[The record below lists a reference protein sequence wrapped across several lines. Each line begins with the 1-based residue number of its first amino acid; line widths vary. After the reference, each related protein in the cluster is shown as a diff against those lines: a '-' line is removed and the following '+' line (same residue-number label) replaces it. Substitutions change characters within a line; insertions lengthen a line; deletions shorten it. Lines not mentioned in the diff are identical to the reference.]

1 MMRLTHLV
9 VMFVVLNA
17 AAEPHGELLR
27 AVDEIRQENG
37 VAAAAVVLVADEPL
51 CEVLGVTDHATGE
64 PATTE
69 HYLRIGSITK
79 AFTGM
84 ALLAASER
92 GQLDLNQPLR
102 DWMPSPPYGNPWAAD
117 HPVTLAM
124 LMEHTA
130 GLAELSKKEWD
141 SAQPLTLEDAFEV
154 DPDSR
159 MLRWRPGLHSVY
171 SNTGAG
177 IAAYALERKLAVDFE
192 KWTAEMVFRPL
203 RMTSAT
209 FDPVSPLLIGYD
221 SDGKTPIVYWHQL
234 YRSFGAMNVRPCEMA
249 TFVRMLIQRGSLGE
263 TQVLRP
269 ESVARMETPTTTFAA
284 RKGLSHG
291 YGFGNYAYISKGRVW
306 HGHGGDADGYLS
318 FYAYNLACKC
328 GYFTAITA
336 FQQRTLR
343 QIRSRIEAWLDPPRP
358 PEIETL
364 ASSTPDKE
372 WLGEYIQSARRF
384 PGDLESGHLE
394 TAGGQLLFTHA
405 GRSVKL
411 RVVDAHRL
419 ARPGDPVPT
428 VAIGEEDGVIY
439 LQGPFGN
446 FEKPAASTAPSDG
459 IPSPTDTADP

>member
-1 MMRLTHLV
+1 MMLLFRYAAILLA
-9 VMFVVLNA
+9 MNA
-17 AAEPHGELLR
+17 AAKSPTELLR
-27 AVDEIRQENG
+27 AVDDIRRESG
-37 VAAAAVVLVADEPL
+37 VAAAAIVLVADEPL

-79 AFTGM
+79 AFTGL

-92 GQLDLNQPLR
+92 GQLDLNAPLR
-102 DWMPSPPYGNPWAAD
+102 DWMPSPPYVNPWAGD

-130 GLAELSKKEWD
+130 GLPELSKKEWD

-154 DPDSR
+154 DPASR

-177 IAAYALERKLAVDFE
+177 IAAYAVEQKLAVDFE
-192 KWTAEMVFRPL
+192 KWTAETVFQPL

-209 FDPVSPLLIGYD
+209 FDPVSPLLTGYD

-249 TFVRMLIQRGSLGE
+249 NFLRMLIQKGQLGE
-263 TQVLRP
+263 TQVLSP
-269 ESVARMETPTTTFAA
+269 ETVARMEKPMTTFAA
-284 RKGLSHG
+284 RQGLHHG
-291 YGFGNYAYISKGRVW
+291 YGFGNYAYVSEGRVW

-318 FYAYNLACKC
+318 FYAYNRDCQC

-336 FQQRTLR
+336 FQNDTLR
-343 QIRSRIEAWLDPPRP
+343 QIRRLIEAWLEPPP
-358 PEIETL
+358 PTEIATPGNPTL
-364 ASSTPDKE
+364 NPE
-372 WLGEYIQSARRF
+372 WLGEYTESASRF
-384 PGDLESGHLE
+384 ARDLANGKLE
-394 TAGGQLLFTHA
+394 TSAGGLRFTY
-405 GRSVKL
+405 GRRSVLL
-411 RVVDAHRL
+411 RPIDDHRL

-428 VAIGEEDGVIY
+428 VAIGEEDGVVY

-446 FEKPAASTAPSDG
+446 FQKPASSNAPSDDT
-459 IPSPTDTADP
+459 PSPTDSVDP